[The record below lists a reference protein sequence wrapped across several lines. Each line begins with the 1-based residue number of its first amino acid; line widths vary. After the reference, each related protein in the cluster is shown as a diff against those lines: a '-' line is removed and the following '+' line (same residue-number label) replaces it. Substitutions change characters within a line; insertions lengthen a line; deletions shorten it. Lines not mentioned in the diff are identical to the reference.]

1 MIKNM
6 ERYCNVMFAPDGCT
20 VSVMRKCPPHLVIH
34 VANAENSNAVVC
46 ALMVGGV
53 YIYIYICVYV
63 FD

>member
-1 MIKNM
+1 
-6 ERYCNVMFAPDGCT
+6 VMFAPDGCT